1 MAKCAQG
8 DESAWAVLVHRHG
21 GLVYAIPRRM
31 GLDPSDADDVFQI
44 TFASLAEEIGSLRKP
59 DRVRAWLATAAHRV
73 ALKARARRR
82 EELLDTAE
90 DLPDPGELPSEEL
103 ERLQDRQLVQ
113 RALASL
119 STRCRELLERL
130 YFPKE
135 NQDGAGSYESVA
147 KDLDMP
153 LGSVG
158 PTRMRC
164 LEKLLNEFRKLAEET

>member
-1 MAKCAQG
+1 
-8 DESAWAVLVHRHG
+8 
-21 GLVYAIPRRM
+21 M

-59 DRVRAWLATAAHRV
+59 DRVRAWLATAARRA
-73 ALKARARRR
+73 ALKVRVRRR
-82 EELLDTAE
+82 GELLDTAT

-103 ERLQDRQLVQ
+103 ERLQDQQLVQ

-119 STRCRELLERL
+119 SARCRDLLERL

-153 LGSVG
+153 LGSIG